1 MTHRT
6 SVALNRRYRLSE
18 VCRVWRVARSSVYAH
33 RGSAGAEPGRRRG
46 PVGPCSDADLVE
58 RLREV
63 LSRSPFQG
71 EGYRKAWARLRIRG
85 VRTSKERVRRLMR
98 DHGLQAPYFPK
109 RQRGSKA
116 HDGTITTHQPD
127 EMWGTDATA
136 TLTRDEGAAFVFIAV
151 DHCTSECIGIHA
163 SRSGSRHEALEPI
176 RQGVRASFA
185 RFDQNAAI
193 GLSVRHDH
201 GSQYMS
207 HDFQQE
213 LRFLGIRS
221 TPAFVAEPECN
232 GVAERFIRTLKEQLL
247 WVQTFDT
254 IEELRLELLAFKK
267 RYNNQWLVQKHG
279 HITPAQARKNLS
291 QQAALAA

>member
-1 MTHRT
+1 MIHRT
-6 SVALNRRYRLSE
+6 STALNRRYRLSE

-33 RGSAGAEPGRRRG
+33 RGSAGVEPGRRRG

-63 LSRSPFQG
+63 LSGSPFQG

-116 HDGTITTHQPD
+116 HDGTITTNQPD

-185 RFDQNAAI
+185 RFDQNAAT

-254 IEELRLELLAFKK
+254 IEELRLELLAFKQ

>member
-176 RQGVRASFA
+176 RQGVRASFG

-279 HITPAQARKNLS
+279 HITPAQARKDLS

>member
-254 IEELRLELLAFKK
+254 IEELRLELLAFKE

>member
-1 MTHRT
+1 
-6 SVALNRRYRLSE
+6 
-18 VCRVWRVARSSVYAH
+18 
-33 RGSAGAEPGRRRG
+33 
-46 PVGPCSDADLVE
+46 
-58 RLREV
+58 
-63 LSRSPFQG
+63 
-71 EGYRKAWARLRIRG
+71 
-85 VRTSKERVRRLMR
+85 MR

-116 HDGTITTHQPD
+116 HDGTITTNQPD

-185 RFDQNAAI
+185 RFDQNAAT

-254 IEELRLELLAFKK
+254 IEELRLELLAFKQ